1 MHMQFDLNSV
11 LIILAAMAGL
21 WRTEHLN
28 SSIITLAKE
37 VGKLEGRY
45 DGLQKSLDRIDSRID
60 AMNRPEPSRIISTGT
75 SK

>member
-28 SSIITLAKE
+28 SNIISLAKE
-37 VGKLEGRY
+37 VGKLEGRV
-45 DGLQKSLDRIDSRID
+45 DQLEKFLTLKIDELEKRINLKLDQL
-60 AMNRPEPSRIISTGT
+60 RPGIIT
-75 SK
+75 K